1 MSSMDLILENWKVF
15 ETATRR
21 KTPEKEVDEIFPG
34 RQGLRQLANGMM
46 EGASDELED
55 EELEELEE
63 KKKRTQ
69 CIAGNANHS
78 PVDGRFQSRG
88 MKGSWSI
95 GQDDPGKGPPGCRRG
110 VYRTTGRGDEVRI
123 VTKPCGRLQKKNPN
137 KKAPNKCSVREG
149 SLPDMRTDLR
159 TAVLEAL
166 KEVVQTLAEDQ
177 ALNER
182 DCPPG
187 CSTFDQLIRSINA
200 AVMASKGDLLKKK
213 A

>member
-1 MSSMDLILENWKVF
+1 M
-15 ETATRR
+15 
-21 KTPEKEVDEIFPG
+21 
-34 RQGLRQLANGMM
+34 
-46 EGASDELED
+46 
-55 EELEELEE
+55 
-63 KKKRTQ
+63 
-69 CIAGNANHS
+69 
-78 PVDGRFQSRG
+78 
-88 MKGSWSI
+88 
-95 GQDDPGKGPPGCRRG
+95 
-110 VYRTTGRGDEVRI
+110 
-123 VTKPCGRLQKKNPN
+123 TKPCGRLQKKNPN